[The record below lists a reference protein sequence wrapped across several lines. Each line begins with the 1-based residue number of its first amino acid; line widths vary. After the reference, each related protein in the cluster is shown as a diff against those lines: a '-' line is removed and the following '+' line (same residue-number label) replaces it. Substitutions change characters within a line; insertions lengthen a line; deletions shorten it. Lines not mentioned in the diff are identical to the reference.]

1 MEPLN
6 VRGNTSLVDK
16 QPGSDATFVE
26 ALVYHAHD
34 DKRTGLIIASAFLN
48 VLLATSVKR
57 KLRQIRNRTDISQQM
72 LEMLVCDNGM
82 GIPVEHRER
91 VFDRFPCVDTRLTRE
106 VYGLMLGLIMCKRV
120 AQMHGV

>member
-1 MEPLN
+1 M
-6 VRGNTSLVDK
+6 
-16 QPGSDATFVE
+16 E

-34 DKRTGLIIASAFLN
+34 DKRTGLIRASAFLN

-82 GIPVEHRER
+82 GIPVEHLEVPSTASLVLTHDSRE
-91 VFDRFPCVDTRLTRE
+91 T
-106 VYGLMLGLIMCKRV
+106 YM
-120 AQMHGV
+120 AS

>member
-1 MEPLN
+1 VEPLN

-34 DKRTGLIIASAFLN
+34 DKRTGLIRASAFLN

-91 VFDRFPCVDTRLTRE
+91 VFDRFPCVEHDSRE
-106 VYGLMLGLIMCKRV
+106 KYM
-120 AQMHGV
+120 A